1 MIKIGSRESELA
13 LWQAQKVKGLLEN
26 LGLECQIV
34 KIKSKGDIV
43 LDKPL
48 YELGV
53 TGVFTKSLD
62 LAVLS
67 GDVDIAV
74 HSMKDVPTS
83 LPVGISEF
91 AVLKRGDVRDVLVCG
106 DNDSKVVATG
116 SLRRRAQWLSRYP
129 DNEIVGLRGNVN
141 SRMQK
146 LEDSSWRGAIFAKAG
161 LERIGLLPESHE
173 VLDWMVPAP
182 AQGALMVV
190 GRSED
195 NGLAE
200 TVRRLNDEATQLA
213 TGIERAFLRTLEGG
227 CTAPIGA
234 LAEIDESG
242 VSFTGVLNSL
252 DGSIDIRVEK
262 SSENPIIEL
271 GVKWAEELLAN
282 GGEELM
288 VEIKKHFDGK

>member
-26 LGLECQIV
+26 LGLKCQIV

-74 HSMKDVPTS
+74 HSMKDVPTF
-83 LPVGISEF
+83 PPAGISEF

-195 NGLAE
+195 KGLSVL
-200 TVRRLNDEATQLA
+200 TRKHCDQIVRIPLRGVTTSLNASIATSIVLY
-213 TGIERAFLRTLEGG
+213 
-227 CTAPIGA
+227 
-234 LAEIDESG
+234 EIAKQ
-242 VSFTGVLNSL
+242 TWM
-252 DGSIDIRVEK
+252 K
-262 SSENPIIEL
+262 
-271 GVKWAEELLAN
+271 GVKGQSPSPKLQRAKFES
-282 GGEELM
+282 
-288 VEIKKHFDGK
+288 DGKL